1 MLNESLWL
9 FRDFRLSTSRIV
21 LAWLI
26 GPKSVAVH
34 LADIFSLFLLQLT
47 TFPDNEVALQNLKK
61 IKNIFSK
68 IQYRREIMPQAIAEL

>member
-61 IKNIFSK
+61 IKNILSK